1 MEATVL
7 QEIAKQVGFVQRSSK
22 NQADELISLCVWL
35 SQESFVHH
43 LCKMWSIRGFDGCIR
58 RNSSTKSL
66 CSLEQR
72 LLYILKKIS
81 FSDNSI
87 ILASSI
93 KRWSILDTLSLKIRT
108 MYCLLISKI
117 VSSWL
122 ISNIMRFLRI

>member
-1 MEATVL
+1 M
-7 QEIAKQVGFVQRSSK
+7 
-22 NQADELISLCVWL
+22 WL
-35 SQESFVHH
+35 SQEAFVHH

-108 MYCLLISKI
+108 MYCLLISFDNLKI